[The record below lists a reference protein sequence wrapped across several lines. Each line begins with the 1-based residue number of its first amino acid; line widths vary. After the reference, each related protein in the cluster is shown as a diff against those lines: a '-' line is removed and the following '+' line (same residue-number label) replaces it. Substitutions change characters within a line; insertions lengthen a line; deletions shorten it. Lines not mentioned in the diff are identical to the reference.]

1 MLSEISNTLDIKCTN
16 IKFSKA
22 ENIFLD
28 KIIHQKIDSFSFEKT
43 KIDEKLF
50 LNYFRI
56 DKNQIFP
63 KSKNIII
70 NKNIIIPKN
79 YIVQI
84 SPGEQILFKN
94 NSFIF
99 SYSPW
104 YVNGNEKKI
113 KALKLYLFLA

>member
-1 MLSEISNTLDIKCTN
+1 MLSEISNTLDVKCTN

-22 ENIFLD
+22 ENIFFD

-50 LNYFRI
+50 LNYFRL

-70 NKNIIIPKN
+70 DKKIIISKN

-99 SYSPW
+99 SILH
-104 YVNGNEKKI
+104 GM
-113 KALKLYLFLA
+113 